1 MRKAQ
6 SIAAR
11 KEQHWAWLMV
21 APTIIG
27 LLVLNYYPLIETFYP
42 QFFAKDQ
49 NLWCLHLQRHQQL
62 H

>member
-27 LLVLNYYPLIETFYP
+27 LLVLNYYPLYP
-42 QFFAKDQ
+42 QFFQDE
-49 NLWCLHLQRHQQL
+49 NLWSLYL
-62 H
+62 